1 MKLEID
7 NETQYV
13 VLKSLLIDEIEY
25 LENEAIPAAIFEDR
39 INLAR
44 ELEACK
50 VLLAQFKN

>member
-1 MKLEID
+1 MKLEIE